1 MLWGEWMAAIGA
13 ICHQRRDDLWNCP
26 WTDFVR
32 YLTYAK
38 ADVAARL
45 EAAAENRRMAAKARS
60 GR

>member
-1 MLWGEWMAAIGA
+1 MAAIGA